1 MTRVLVVEDD
11 PQLVRALVINLQA
24 RQYGVDA
31 APDGA
36 TALRLAAARQPDVV
50 LLDLGLPDMDGVD
63 VIKALRGW
71 TRVPI
76 LVLSA
81 RQASDEKVA
90 ALDAG
95 GDDYITKPFSMDE
108 LLARLRAAVRRTE
121 DTPLV
126 PETTLVETADFSID
140 LLAKKAVR
148 DGRDMRVVDRGPGV
162 PDRAKD
168 RIFEPFQR
176 YGDSPRGVGVG
187 LGLAVARGFAEAIGG
202 TLHAE
207 DTPGRGL
214 TMALA
219 VRTAPERRSAP
230 CARHGGAG
238 TPAFGST

>member
-24 RQYGVDA
+24 RQYGVDP

-50 LLDLGLPDMDGVD
+50 VLDLGLPDMDGTD

-81 RQASDEKVA
+81 RRASDEKVA

-95 GDDYITKPFSMDE
+95 ADDYITKPFSMDE

-121 DTPLV
+121 AAPLAPDIV
-126 PETTLVETADFSID
+126 LVTTDEFTID
-140 LLAKKAVR
+140 LLAKKVSRGGHDVR
-148 DGRDMRVVDRGPGV
+148 LTPTEWHLLEILV
-162 PDRAKD
+162 
-168 RIFEPFQR
+168 
-176 YGDSPRGVGVG
+176 
-187 LGLAVARGFAEAIGG
+187 
-202 TLHAE
+202 TN
-207 DTPGRGL
+207 PGRLITQKYLLQEVWGASQSSKTNYL
-214 TMALA
+214 RVYMAQL
-219 VRTAPERRSAP
+219 RRKLEMD
-230 CARHGGAG
+230 
-238 TPAFGST
+238 PAHPRYLITEPGMGYRFES

>member
-24 RQYGVDA
+24 RKYGVDA

-63 VIKALRGW
+63 IIKGLRGW
-71 TRVPI
+71 SRMPI

-81 RQASDEKVA
+81 RQGSEEKVA

-95 GDDYITKPFSMDE
+95 ADDYITKPFSMNE

-121 DTPLV
+121 DAPLV

-140 LLAKKAVR
+140 LLAKKVVR
-148 DGRDMRVVDRGPGV
+148 GGRDVRLTPTEWHLLEILV
-162 PDRAKD
+162 
-168 RIFEPFQR
+168 
-176 YGDSPRGVGVG
+176 
-187 LGLAVARGFAEAIGG
+187 
-202 TLHAE
+202 TN
-207 DTPGRGL
+207 PGRLITQKHLLQEVWGVSQSSKTNYL
-214 TMALA
+214 RVYMAQL
-219 VRTAPERRSAP
+219 RRKLETEPSHP
-230 CARHGGAG
+230 RYLITEPGMGYRFEG
-238 TPAFGST
+238 

>member
-11 PQLVRALVINLQA
+11 PQLVRALIINLQA
-24 RQYGVDA
+24 RRYGVDA
-31 APDGA
+31 APDGT

-63 VIKALRGW
+63 VINGLRGW

-95 GDDYITKPFSMDE
+95 ADDYITKPFSMDE

-121 DTPLV
+121 EAPLE
-126 PETTLVETADFSID
+126 PGTTLVETADFTID

-148 DGRDMRVVDRGPGV
+148 AGRDVRLTPTEWHLLEILV
-162 PDRAKD
+162 
-168 RIFEPFQR
+168 
-176 YGDSPRGVGVG
+176 
-187 LGLAVARGFAEAIGG
+187 
-202 TLHAE
+202 TN
-207 DTPGRGL
+207 PGRLITQKHLLREVWGVSQSNKTNYL
-214 TMALA
+214 RVYMAQL
-219 VRTAPERRSAP
+219 RRKLE
-230 CARHGGAG
+230 
-238 TPAFGST
+238 TDPAHPRYLITEPGMGYRFEG